1 MILLLDN
8 YDSFVF
14 NLARYLQELGAET
27 QVVRS
32 DALNVAEIERLRPQG
47 IVISPGPCTPLEAG
61 ISLEVIRQLGPKV
74 PILGVCLGHQA
85 IAAALGGEVVRAP
98 VPVHGRTAWIT
109 HHQQNLLAGLP
120 NPFRAMRY
128 HSLIVRES
136 SLPSTLRVVAHTA
149 DGIPMALEHVAWP
162 LYGVQ
167 FHPESVLTEGGHQML
182 ANFLRIAGI
191 SPNAPPA
198 SEVQLDVAVS
208 PETDW
213 HASEI
218 EPIPSRP
225 L

>member
-27 QVVRS
+27 HVVRTDS
-32 DALNVAEIERLRPQG
+32 LSVAEIERLAPQG
-47 IVISPGPCTPLEAG
+47 IVISPGPCTPQEAG
-61 ISLEVIRQLGPKV
+61 ISIELIRQLGSRIPM
-74 PILGVCLGHQA
+74 LGVCLGHQA
-85 IAAALGGEVVRAP
+85 IAAALGGEVIRAP
-98 VPVHGRTAWIT
+98 APVHGRTAWIT
-109 HHQQNLLAGLP
+109 YQQSHILSGLAS
-120 NPFRAMRY
+120 PFRAMRY
-128 HSLIVRES
+128 HSLVVRES
-136 SLPSTLRVVAHTA
+136 SLPVDLRIVARTT
-149 DGIPMALEHVAWP
+149 DGIPMALEHVSWP

-167 FHPESVLTEGGHQML
+167 FHPESVLTEGGHHML

-191 SPNAPPA
+191 SPGDPPA
-198 SEVQLDVAVS
+198 AEFDDSRPADLES
-208 PETDW
+208 DW